1 MSAIDVKICGL
12 KSSDAVEAAVD
23 GGARYVGFVFFAAS
37 PRSVT
42 PRRMA
47 ELAAGVPAGVTK
59 VALVVDAADDALDDI
74 VSNAP
79 VDLLQLHGTES
90 AGRVRA
96 LKRRFGLPVMKTVS
110 IAGPADIDVA
120 RRYEGVAD
128 RLLFDAKAPAGATR
142 PGGNALTFD
151 WELLGGET
159 WHLPWFLAGGLEA
172 ATLAEAVRV
181 SGAKAV
187 DVSSGVEDM
196 PGVKNPAKIRAFLD
210 AAARM

>member
-1 MSAIDVKICGL
+1 MTVDVKICGL
-12 KSSDAVEAAVD
+12 KSSDAVEAAID
-23 GGARYVGFVFFAAS
+23 GGARYVGFVFFPPS
-37 PRSVT
+37 PRCVT

-47 ELAAGVPAGVTK
+47 ELAADVPAGVTK
-59 VALVVDAADDALDDI
+59 VALVVDADDDTLDDI

-79 VDLLQLHGTES
+79 VELLQLHGTES

-96 LKRRFGLPVMKTVS
+96 VKQRFGLPVTKVVS
-110 IAGPADIDVA
+110 IAGPEDLDVA
-120 RRYEGVAD
+120 RRYEAAAD
-128 RLLFDAKAPAGATR
+128 RLLFDAKAPAAATR

-151 WELLGGET
+151 WELLDGQT
-159 WHLPWFLAGGLEA
+159 WRLPWFLAGGLEA

-181 SGAKAV
+181 SGARTV

-210 AAARM
+210 AAAQL

>member
-1 MSAIDVKICGL
+1 MTVDVKICGL
-12 KSSDAVEAAVD
+12 KSSDAVEAAID
-23 GGARYVGFVFFAAS
+23 GGARYVGFVFFPPS
-37 PRSVT
+37 PRCVT

-47 ELAAGVPAGVTK
+47 ELAADVPAGVTK
-59 VALVVDAADDALDDI
+59 VALVVDADDDTLDNI

-79 VDLLQLHGTES
+79 VELLQLHGTES

-96 LKRRFGLPVMKTVS
+96 VKQRFGLPVTKVVS
-110 IAGPADIDVA
+110 IAGPEDLDVA
-120 RRYEGVAD
+120 RRYEAAAD
-128 RLLFDAKAPAGATR
+128 RLLFDAKAPAAATR

-151 WELLGGET
+151 WELLGGQT
-159 WHLPWFLAGGLEA
+159 WRLPWFLAGGLEV

-181 SGAKAV
+181 SGARTV

-210 AAARM
+210 AAAQL

>member
-1 MSAIDVKICGL
+1 MTVDVKICGL
-12 KSSDAVEAAVD
+12 KSSDAVEAAID
-23 GGARYVGFVFFAAS
+23 GGARYVGFVFFPPS
-37 PRSVT
+37 PRCVT

-47 ELAAGVPAGVTK
+47 ELAADVPAGVTK
-59 VALVVDAADDALDDI
+59 VALVVDADDDTLDDI

-79 VDLLQLHGTES
+79 VELLQLHGTES

-96 LKRRFGLPVMKTVS
+96 VKQRFGLPVTKVVS
-110 IAGPADIDVA
+110 IAGPEDLDVA
-120 RRYEGVAD
+120 RRYEAAAD
-128 RLLFDAKAPAGATR
+128 RLLFDAKAPAAATR

-151 WELLGGET
+151 WELLGGQT
-159 WHLPWFLAGGLEA
+159 WRLPWFLAGGLEA

-181 SGAKAV
+181 SGARTV

-210 AAARM
+210 AAAQL